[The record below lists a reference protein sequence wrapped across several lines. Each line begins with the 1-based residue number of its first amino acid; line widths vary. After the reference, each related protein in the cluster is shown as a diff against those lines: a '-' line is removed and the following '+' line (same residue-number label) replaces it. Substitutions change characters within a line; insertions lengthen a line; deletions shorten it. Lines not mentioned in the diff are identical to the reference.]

1 MGTLENPQGA
11 TASRLL
17 SLSGAAA
24 VASLA
29 VAVVVLGGNSPGS
42 NDSPATIRTF
52 YTSHEV
58 REMASSFI
66 TAAAAPLFVV
76 FGVCLATHLW
86 PSTATRRPVWQI
98 VLVVGSAVAGVGF
111 ILPALLHIALT
122 QTANNNGVSG
132 GALQALA
139 GLDESSWVAF
149 NSGMGVMMLGAA
161 GTLLARKR
169 YPALGWVALAAGIA
183 LFIPLA
189 DFFALAISGLWFVT
203 MSILLFRRGA
213 AIANAI

>member
-1 MGTLENPQGA
+1 MLP
-11 TASRLL
+11 
-17 SLSGAAA
+17 LSGAAA

-29 VAVVVLGGNSPGS
+29 IAVAVLGGDSPGS
-42 NDSPATIRTF
+42 NDSPATIRAF
-52 YTSHEV
+52 YASHEI

-66 TAAAAPLFVV
+66 TAAAAPLFVI
-76 FGVCLATHLW
+76 FGVCLATSLW

-98 VLVVGSAVAGVGF
+98 VLMVGSAVAAIGF

-122 QTANNNGVSG
+122 QTANNSGVSG

-161 GTLLARKR
+161 GTLLARKT
-169 YPALGWVALAAGIA
+169 YPALGWIALVAGIA
-183 LFIPLA
+183 LFLPLA
-189 DFFALAISGLWFVT
+189 DFFALAISGLWIIT
-203 MSILLFRRGA
+203 TSILLFRRSA
-213 AIANAI
+213 VIASAI